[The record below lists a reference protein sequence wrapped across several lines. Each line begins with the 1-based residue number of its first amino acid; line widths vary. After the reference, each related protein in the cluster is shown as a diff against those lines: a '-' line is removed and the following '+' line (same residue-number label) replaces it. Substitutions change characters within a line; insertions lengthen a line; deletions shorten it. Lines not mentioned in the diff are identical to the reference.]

1 MATSTVIKNLVSAVS
16 GFSVGVAVISGLH
29 TFDGTNALNNTKSN
43 VALYVQDVQDSMNE
57 LEEFAS
63 SNKSISDAN
72 NQAYEQALTKA
83 NDNINQ
89 LISYIDNMTLN
100 ESELQN
106 KVSQYESDIAELKT
120 TIDGLQANVNSQ
132 VQAQVDDVIE
142 QANAEIDK
150 ANSEVETTTSAID
163 TTLSSGAIDTSNI
176 TSNSIQAVSQE
187 QLKVTDISSIV
198 GGSSDI
204 QQQPQEPSTTPQE
217 PSQTPN
223 VDKSEE
229 TTNLSITNVEQIG
242 NSNSSQFYYTFSDGK
257 RFKVIMRNFKVHEV
271 FAITDS
277 DKTQRVYDMN
287 WVNDTSSSDYS
298 TEFAEFMNNGY
309 RDLIDNY

>member
-16 GFSVGVAVISGLH
+16 GFTVGVAVISGLH

-43 VALYVQDVQDSMNE
+43 VVSYVQGVQDSMNE

-72 NQAYEQALTKA
+72 NQAYEQALIKA

-106 KVSQYESDIAELKT
+106 KVTQYESDIAELKT

-187 QLKVTDISSIV
+187 QLRVTDISSIV

-204 QQQPQEPSTTPQE
+204 QQQPQEPSVQE

-229 TTNLSITNVEQIG
+229 TTNLSITNVEQI
-242 NSNSSQFYYTFSDGK
+242 NNSSHFYYTFSDGK
-257 RFKVIMRNFKVHEV
+257 RFKVIMRDFKVFEV
-271 FAITDS
+271 FATADS
-277 DKTQRVYDMN
+277 DERQRVYRMD
-287 WVNDTSSSDYS
+287 WANDTSSSDYS

>member
-16 GFSVGVAVISGLH
+16 GFTVGAAVISGLH

-43 VALYVQDVQDSMNE
+43 VVSYVQDVQDSMSE

-72 NQAYEQALTKA
+72 NQAYQQALTKA

-100 ESELQN
+100 ENELQN
-106 KVSQYESDIAELKT
+106 KVNQYESDIAELKT
-120 TIDGLQANVNSQ
+120 TIDGLQANVDSQ
-132 VQAQVDDVIE
+132 VQAQVEDVIE

-150 ANSEVETTTSAID
+150 ANSEVKTTTSAID

-204 QQQPQEPSTTPQE
+204 QQQPQEPTVQE
-217 PSQTPN
+217 PSQAPN

-229 TTNLSITNVEQIG
+229 TTNLSITNVEQLG
-242 NSNSSQFYYTFSDGK
+242 DSSQFYYTFSDGK
-257 RFKVIMRNFKVHEV
+257 RFKVIMRNFKVYEV
-271 FAITDS
+271 FATADS
-277 DKTQRVYDMN
+277 DGRQRVYDMN
-287 WVNDTSSSDYS
+287 WTNDTSNSSYS

-309 RDLIDNY
+309 RDLIDNH